1 MPAPIA
7 VIIPSLDVAHALPAT
22 TEALLGGLT
31 DGLVAE
37 LVLSDGGSKDGIA
50 DIARELGATLMTG
63 PKGRGGQ
70 IARGVAAA
78 RAPWVLILHADTHL
92 SHDWV
97 QAARLHMGN
106 HPDKAGWFRLGFR
119 ASGFA
124 PRLVAAGANL
134 RSRLLGLPYG
144 DQGLLVAQ
152 ATLEEVGGVPEIP
165 LMEDVALARRLKGR
179 LRALDAI
186 ALTSPERFE
195 AEGWVR
201 RSAGNLGTLLRYL
214 LGTSPEELVTR
225 YEGRNWRR

>member
-7 VIIPSLDVAHALPAT
+7 VIIPSLNAAHALPAT

-50 DIARELGATLMTG
+50 DVARELGATLVTG

-70 IARGVAAA
+70 IARGIAAA

-92 SHDWV
+92 SEDWA
-97 QAARLHMGN
+97 QAVRSHIEN

-119 ASGFA
+119 AQGLA
-124 PRLVAAGANL
+124 PRLVAGGANL

-144 DQGLLVAQ
+144 DQGLLVAR
-152 ATLEEVGGVPEIP
+152 ATLEKVGGVPDIP
-165 LMEDVALARRLKGR
+165 LMEDVALAHRLKGR
-179 LRALDAI
+179 LRPLDAI
-186 ALTSPERFE
+186 ARTSAERYE
-195 AEGWVR
+195 AEGWLR
-201 RSAGNLGTLLRYL
+201 RSTANLGTLMRYF
-214 LGTSPEELVTR
+214 LGASPEKLVAR
-225 YEGRNWRR
+225 YERQDRHR

>member
-7 VIIPSLDVAHALPAT
+7 VIIPTLNAAHALPAT

-37 LVLSDGGSKDGIA
+37 LVLSDGGSKDGIT
-50 DIARELGATLMTG
+50 DVARELGATLVTG

-70 IARGVAAA
+70 IARGVASA

-92 SHDWV
+92 SDGWA
-97 QAARLHMGN
+97 QAARDHIEN

-119 ASGFA
+119 ANGFA
-124 PRLVAAGANL
+124 PRLVAGGANH

-144 DQGLLVAQ
+144 DQGLLVAR
-152 ATLEEVGGVPEIP
+152 ATLDEVGGVPGIP

-179 LRALDAI
+179 LRPLNSI
-186 ALTSPERFE
+186 ALTSADRYET
-195 AEGWVR
+195 EGWMR
-201 RSAGNLGTLLRYL
+201 RSIGNLGTLMRYL
-214 LGTSPEELVTR
+214 LGASPERLVAR
-225 YEGRNWRR
+225 YESQDRNR

>member
-7 VIIPSLDVAHALPAT
+7 VIIPSLDAAHALPAT

-50 DIARELGATLMTG
+50 DVARELGATLVTG

-92 SHDWV
+92 SDGWA
-97 QAARLHMGN
+97 QAARSHIEN

-119 ASGFA
+119 ANGLA
-124 PRLVAAGANL
+124 PRLVAGGANL

-144 DQGLLVAQ
+144 DQGLLVAR

-165 LMEDVALARRLKGR
+165 LMEDVALAHRLSGR
-179 LRALDAI
+179 LRPLDAI
-186 ALTSPERFE
+186 ARTSAERYE
-195 AEGWVR
+195 TEGWLR
-201 RSAGNLGTLLRYL
+201 RSAVNLGTLVRYF
-214 LGTSPEELVTR
+214 LGASPERLVAR
-225 YEGRNWRR
+225 YERQDRHR

>member
-1 MPAPIA
+1 MSAPIT
-7 VIIPSLDVAHALPAT
+7 VIIPSFNAAHALPAT

-37 LVLSDGGSKDGIA
+37 LILSDGGSKDGITEV
-50 DIARELGATLMTG
+50 ARELGATLVTG

-92 SHDWV
+92 SHGWA
-97 QAARLHMGN
+97 QAAYSHMEN
-106 HPDKAGWFRLGFR
+106 HPDKAGWFHLRFR
-119 ASGFA
+119 ASGFV
-124 PRLVAAGANL
+124 PRLIAEGANL
-134 RSRLLGLPYG
+134 RARFLGLPYG
-144 DQGLLVAQ
+144 DQGLLIAQ

-179 LRALDAI
+179 LRPLGAI
-186 ALTSPERFE
+186 ALTSAERYE
-195 AEGWVR
+195 AEGWLR
-201 RSAGNLGTLLRYL
+201 RSISNLGTLLRYF

-225 YEGRNWRR
+225 YERQNEHQ